1 MIYAYQQNPSQ
12 YLTATACRRNLHG
25 DAAVIIRYV
34 VHCSTMS
41 LHSLTSPVRVH
52 EYLEFLGLINY
63 NVNPDINSYFS
74 GQHQVPLPP
83 QQQLQVLQ
91 RQEDHAKRV
100 RSVHNSLALRPNIF
114 HKPESALCRSCNKD
128 CTRVR
133 YESQRHVNSLP
144 NESNRIVERASY
156 NICPECF
163 AAGKFPDDSKS
174 RPLILRIAA

>member
-1 MIYAYQQNPSQ
+1 
-12 YLTATACRRNLHG
+12 
-25 DAAVIIRYV
+25 
-34 VHCSTMS
+34 
-41 LHSLTSPVRVH
+41 VH

-63 NVNPDINSYFS
+63 NVNPDINSYFM

-83 QQQLQVLQ
+83 QQQMQVLQ
-91 RQEDHAKRV
+91 RQEEHAKRI

-114 HKPESALCRSCNKD
+114 HKPESVHCRNCNKD

-144 NESNRIVERASY
+144 NESNRVVERASY

-163 AAGKFPDDSKS
+163 AAGKFPEDSKLHPIVS
-174 RPLILRIAA
+174 ISTPH

>member
-1 MIYAYQQNPSQ
+1 MIYAYQQNPAQ
-12 YLTATACRRNLHG
+12 YLTATACRRNLNG
-25 DAAVIIRYV
+25 DAAAIIRYV
-34 VHCSTMS
+34 AVTSYFASFCSTWQS
-41 LHSLTSPVRVH
+41 RVH

-63 NVNPDINSYFS
+63 NVNPDINSYFM

-83 QQQLQVLQ
+83 QQQMQVLQ
-91 RQEDHAKRV
+91 RQEEHAKRI

-114 HKPESALCRSCNKD
+114 HKPESVHCRNCNKD

-144 NESNRIVERASY
+144 NESNRVVERASY

-163 AAGKFPDDSKS
+163 AAGKFPEDSK
-174 RPLILRIAA
+174 